1 MRIQNGQTIWT
12 RNYICILLA
21 NFLMQISNFSTN
33 TLVSTYASFLG
44 AAPTLM
50 GLMTGMFYGISL
62 AMRPIAGPVQARANH
77 RKLLMLVYA
86 LGCVANAGYALFH
99 SIPLFLLFRV
109 LHGVEY
115 AFFGSL
121 CMTIAADSVP
131 RAKLASGLG
140 VFGMSSSVAQAFAPQ
155 LGLTLRAWGAAR
167 GGEDF
172 GYTALFLF
180 SVLMMLLA
188 LIPVCSLRDVGGARN
203 AEASP
208 AVREKWYR
216 NIISR
221 HALPPA
227 LIVLL
232 IMMSFSILT
241 SYMVPFGEELGIA
254 NIGLFFTVF
263 AGAMLVIRPISGWLS
278 DHFGLQR
285 MMVPSILS
293 FCAAFLIIGNAKA
306 MPLILIGALAA
317 SFGDGTANPATQAL
331 SVLMEPRERRAVASN
346 TLYVGMDIGFFI
358 GPLLGGVVLDFAG
371 TYRAVLLG
379 GSIPMALALL
389 VLFLT
394 WKPCARRIE
403 EVTALESAAAEDA

>member
-1 MRIQNGQTIWT
+1 
-12 RNYICILLA
+12 
-21 NFLMQISNFSTN
+21 MQISNFSTN

-62 AMRPIAGPVQARANH
+62 AMRPIAGPVQARVDH
-77 RKLLMLVYA
+77 KKLLILVYV

-99 SIPLFLLFRV
+99 TIPLFLLFRV

-121 CMTIAADSVP
+121 CMTVAADSVP
-131 RAKLASGLG
+131 RAKLASGMGFYGL
-140 VFGMSSSVAQAFAPQ
+140 SSSVAQAFAPQ
-155 LGLTLRAWGAAR
+155 LGISLRAWGAAR

-172 GYTALFLF
+172 GYSALFLF

-188 LIPVCSLRDVGGARN
+188 LIPVCSLRSEK
-203 AEASP
+203 AEILTDNNP

-216 NIISR
+216 SIVSR

-232 IMMSFSILT
+232 LMMSFAILNA
-241 SYMVPFGEELGIA
+241 YMVPLGEELGIK

-263 AGAMLVIRPISGWLS
+263 AGAMLVIRPVSGWLS
-278 DHFGLQR
+278 DRFGLQK

-293 FCAAFLIIGNAKA
+293 FCAAFLLIGSAA
-306 MPLILIGALAA
+306 SMPLILVGALLA
-317 SFGDGTANPATQAL
+317 SFGDGTSNPATQAL

-346 TLYVGMDIGFFI
+346 TLYIGMDIGLFV
-358 GPLLGGVVLDFAG
+358 GPLLGGMVLDFAG
-371 TYRAVLLG
+371 SYRAVLLG
-379 GSIPMALALL
+379 GSVPLALALV
-389 VLFLT
+389 VLFIT
-394 WKPCARRIE
+394 WKPCKRRIE
-403 EVTALESAAAEDA
+403 AVAAMESAHTPSEN